1 MCFYFESISSLCWMK
16 CTSLMSKDTKSWTVL
31 FRNTPPSD
39 RVYMWGSGNPH
50 VHVKYWHL
58 WWKRKKKL
66 SERGRWRKGD
76 WNRKS
81 SWPPVTVTLQDINF
95 DLNILWTY
103 ISKRFSIEGRQRQ
116 TQTLLKARLFGS
128 RWNSN
133 YMLIS
138 ILHRRSNENIYVT
151 EMNGAQYTG
160 CHAIRLTPHQLSSN
174 HTEHHWN
181 HLATP

>member
-1 MCFYFESISSLCWMK
+1 MCFYFESISSLCWIK
-16 CTSLMSKDTKSWTVL
+16 CTSLMSKDKVELFCLETHLHQTVFICEVVEIL
-31 FRNTPPSD
+31 TCMSNR
-39 RVYMWGSGNPH
+39 
-50 VHVKYWHL
+50 
-58 WWKRKKKL
+58 WKRKQIERG

-81 SWPPVTVTLQDINF
+81 SWPPVTVTLQDVNF

-116 TQTLLKARLFGS
+116 TQTLLKAHLFGS

-138 ILHRRSNENIYVT
+138 ILHRRSNENISVT
-151 EMNGAQYTG
+151 EMNGAQYVMPSG
-160 CHAIRLTPHQLSSN
+160 QPPI
-174 HTEHHWN
+174 N
-181 HLATP
+181 HLATIQNTTGTT